1 MIGWLSLMTV
11 FVGLLPILLGG
22 LAGVF
27 YSTDP
32 EVMYVGNALSYIK
45 AHQIQYIDHPGTPS
59 IVTLAYLL
67 WPWRIYAKL
76 VAQTPFV
83 LWSLRHYDLIFFY
96 LRLWQGIIFG
106 IAIWFFLKAVYS
118 ITASRLSLLMAWLV
132 LLVFTPVLR
141 LGSG

>member
-59 IVTLAYLL
+59 ILALAYWL
-67 WPWRIYAKL
+67 WPLRIYAKL
-76 VAQTPFV
+76 VAQTPFI
-83 LWSLRHYDLIFFY
+83 LWSLEHYDLIFFY
-96 LRLWQGIIFG
+96 LRLWQGIVFCLGIFL
-106 IAIWFFLKAVYS
+106 FLKAINS
-118 ITASRLSLLMAWLV
+118 ITDSKLVVILAWIV
-132 LLVFTPVLR
+132 LLLFSPILR
-141 LGSG
+141 LGL